1 MTLHAAAE
9 AIGWVVLHA
18 VWQATAVAALL
29 AACLRILPRAWCHA
43 RYAAACAAMVL
54 VVILPICTAV
64 LALAPAEVVG
74 ITGGAA
80 SAATPSTQIPALAAM
95 LAWIGW
101 GWMAGVAL
109 SAARLATGWRE
120 TRRLRAEDVHA
131 APAEWMDALRRL
143 TMRMGVGTPV
153 RLRVSG
159 HVDVPMVVGI
169 RRPMIL
175 LPRTVAG
182 GLQSPQADAVLAHE
196 LAHVRRRDALAN
208 LAQIGIETLCFF
220 HPAVGWMSARVRRER
235 EHCCDATVVAL
246 GADAVGYA
254 RALAALEHLRP
265 ARRLALA
272 ATDGELLDRVRRLVS
287 PRTEAGGVMRGWN
300 AAAVAAAGFLCLA
313 LGARGAAASTRGWLP
328 SPAPA
333 RMVVSASDP
342 AGEFTLAVERG
353 RVVSASI
360 AGVPVARERLVQRRD
375 SVLLLSE
382 GGEPRLAVQLLPDG
396 IRWSPRSTSP

>member
-1 MTLHAAAE
+1 MTLHTAAE

-29 AACLRILPRAWCHA
+29 AACLCILPRAWCHA
-43 RYAAACAAMVL
+43 RYSAACAAMVL

-74 ITGGAA
+74 STGGAA
-80 SAATPSTQIPALAAM
+80 SAATSAGQIPVLAAM

-101 GWMAGVAL
+101 GWMAGVAF
-109 SAARLATGWRE
+109 STVQTAVGWRE
-120 TRRLRAEDVHA
+120 TRRLRAEDVHP
-131 APAEWMDALRRL
+131 APAEWVDALRRL
-143 TMRMGVGTPV
+143 ATRMGVRAAV

-159 HVDVPMVVGI
+159 RADVPMVVGI

-175 LPRTVAG
+175 LPTAVAD
-182 GLQSPQADAVLAHE
+182 GLSDAQADAVLAHE

-208 LAQIGIETLCFF
+208 LAQIAIETLCFF
-220 HPAVGWMSARVRRER
+220 HPAVRWVSARVRRER
-235 EHCCDATVVAL
+235 EHCCDVAVVAL

-254 RALAALEHLRP
+254 RALAALEHLRS
-265 ARRLALA
+265 ARPLALA

-300 AAAVAAAGFLCLA
+300 AAAVAAAGFICLA
-313 LGARGAAASTRGWLP
+313 LGAQGAAASTRGWLP

-333 RMVVSASDP
+333 RMEVSASDP

-382 GGEPRLAVQLLPDG
+382 RGEPRLAVQLLPDG
-396 IRWSPRSTSP
+396 IRWAPRSTAP